1 MTLSER
7 GVPVHEN
14 LKWRF
19 ICHRESTFQK
29 FPVEVFVHR
38 KKKRFGIPDHPVC
51 HSSSGD
57 LYAILFPVLFLTVVW
72 KTITKLLVHYP
83 GNCSGRS
90 HSIKHMG
97 SAIFSFFNDRNIL
110 KFALRTLIVL
120 TIVFIYFQF
129 CRYKNQLP
137 ADKLFPDFFQW
148 STTGRAE
155 FLFLRKFRYFFS
167 TGTPL
172 NRSASVAL
180 AFRFFAVFSGR
191 MLQDPLLLQLLD
203 SVPVPLH

>member
-1 MTLSER
+1 MQ
-7 GVPVHEN
+7 N

-155 FLFLRKFRYFFS
+155 FLFLRKFQILF
-167 TGTPL
+167 L
-172 NRSASVAL
+172 NRNSLKPFSVCSSCFSFFCCFFRKKCFKIL
-180 AFRFFAVFSGR
+180 CFYSFWILFQFRFIEKV
-191 MLQDPLLLQLLD
+191 
-203 SVPVPLH
+203 

>member
-1 MTLSER
+1 M
-7 GVPVHEN
+7 
-14 LKWRF
+14 
-19 ICHRESTFQK
+19 
-29 FPVEVFVHR
+29 
-38 KKKRFGIPDHPVC
+38 KKRFGIPDHPVC

-155 FLFLRKFRYFFS
+155 FLFLRKFQILF
-167 TGTPL
+167 L
-172 NRSASVAL
+172 NRNSLKPFSVCSSCFSFFCCFFRKKCFKIL
-180 AFRFFAVFSGR
+180 CFYSFWILFQFRFIEKV
-191 MLQDPLLLQLLD
+191 
-203 SVPVPLH
+203 